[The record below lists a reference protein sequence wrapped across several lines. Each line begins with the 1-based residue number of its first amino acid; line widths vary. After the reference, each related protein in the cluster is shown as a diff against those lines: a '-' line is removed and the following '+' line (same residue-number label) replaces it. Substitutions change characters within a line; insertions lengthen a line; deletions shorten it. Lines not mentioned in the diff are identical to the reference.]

1 MEASG
6 TPKSRISAIVAED
19 YEPFRRFLCS
29 TLAKDSVLQIIAE
42 VQDGLVS
49 RPGDFVSTNAFPGI
63 GIGPAKR
70 FR

>member
-1 MEASG
+1 MEVSCKL
-6 TPKSRISAIVAED
+6 KSQISVIVAED

-29 TLAKDSVLQIIAE
+29 MLAKDSVLQVIAE